1 MTPVYKA
8 SQAGSLT
15 TPRLSYSRLS
25 GNPEYVGGYDFLVDF
40 LVVAGGGSGAGYT
53 GGDAGCG
60 GGGAGGV
67 RCSVDASGG
76 ATTPEPKEGVYLSVP
91 YRLTIGA
98 GGAAPNNTVGN
109 PGNDSVFGGIS
120 STRGGRGGRWGAVDI
135 GGNGGSG
142 GGSGA
147 YPTPS
152 GASPVNAGGT
162 GTTRQGFDGG
172 AGSPSPEATNN
183 GAGGGGGAGAV
194 GEIGKKNGGS
204 SAGGNGIS
212 TSISGSSTSYG
223 GGGGGTA
230 AFSSPGRG
238 LGGSGGGGNG
248 GVGGSFTGSAGSA
261 NTGGGGGGL
270 HGASGGYGGGS
281 GVVII
286 RYPASYSATFSG
298 GVTSATTTVG
308 SVKISTITAA
318 GTTDT
323 VTWAVA

>member
-1 MTPVYKA
+1 MSRFGQKT
-8 SQAGSLT
+8 
-15 TPRLSYSRLS
+15 RLVSNLENFNTQKQVNEWF
-25 GNPEYVGGYDFLVDF
+25 GNKFTRDLVFVDF

-76 ATTPEPKEGVYLSVP
+76 ATSPEIKQGLYTGVP
-91 YRLTIGA
+91 YRVTIGA
-98 GGAAPNNTVGN
+98 GGGAPNNTVGN
-109 PGNDSVFGGIS
+109 PGNDSIFTGIT
-120 STRGGRGGRWGAVDI
+120 STGGGRGGRWSALDI

-147 YPTPS
+147 YPTPA

-162 GTTRQGFDGG
+162 GRTRQGFAGG
-172 AGSPSPEATNN
+172 AGSPSPEGNNN

-204 SAGGNGIS
+204 SAGGNGIQ
-212 TSISGSSTSYG
+212 TSISGSLTFYG

-230 AFSSPGRG
+230 SFSTHGRG

-248 GVGGSFTGSAGSA
+248 GAPGFTGSAGSA

-281 GVVII
+281 GVIII
-286 RYPASYSATFSG
+286 RYPSSYSATFSA
-298 GVTSATTTVG
+298 GVTSSTTTVG

-318 GTTDT
+318 GATDT
-323 VTWAVA
+323 VTFAVA